1 VREVGIPNLGET
13 LRAQRYILAADA
25 YAIHEE
31 RLKSAPEKFDE
42 EVRERLLEGE
52 RLRAHR
58 YASAQQR
65 ALGAKDEFERALGAV
80 DVLLAPTVP
89 IAATLIDQREV
100 EIGGYEEPV
109 RSAVTRLTGPVNLGG
124 LPSLSVPCGFTASGL
139 PVGMQ
144 LVGRPFDEA
153 TLYRFGH
160 AYEEAISGPQV

>member
-1 VREVGIPNLGET
+1 PET
-13 LRAQRYILAADA
+13 LKAQRYTLAADA

-31 RLKSAPEKFDE
+31 RLKSAPENFDE

-52 RLRAHR
+52 RLKAHR

-65 ALGAKDEFERALGAV
+65 KLGSKDEFEEALGEV

-89 IAATLIDQREV
+89 IVATLIDQREV
-100 EIGGYEEPV
+100 DIAGSEESV
-109 RSAVTRLTGPVNLGG
+109 RSAVTRLTGPVNLNGF
-124 LPSLSVPCGFTASGL
+124 PSLSVPGGFTAAGL

-144 LVGRPFDEA
+144 LIGRPLDEA

-160 AYEEAISGPQV
+160 AYEEAISSE